1 LPAKSRETTG
11 TRKSKGLL
19 VSDPKLIVDGSDL
32 QFRRLIHNFLLFGS
46 RLQKLNTKVAGL
58 MGLTETDFTIVMS
71 IRHLEKDGRP
81 NISQLAD
88 YLNLSSP
95 LITNRVTGLIKRSLL
110 AKQAASSD
118 RRVMLLSLTPAARAL
133 IEERSAQIAQL
144 NDLAMAA
151 VSRDMMNKLI
161 PLLAKLA
168 EDVETASGFAEF
180 LIRTA
185 GRAPGPRRASDAKL
199 RASVG

>member
-1 LPAKSRETTG
+1 LKAKGRDA
-11 TRKSKGLL
+11 TRAGKGLL
-19 VSDPKLIVDGSDL
+19 VNDPKFIVDGSDL

-46 RLQKLNTKVAGL
+46 RLQKLNTRVAGL

-95 LITNRVTGLIKRSLL
+95 LITNRVTGLIKRGLL
-110 AKQAASSD
+110 AKQPASSD
-118 RRVMLLSLTPAARAL
+118 RRVMLLSITPAARAL

-168 EDVETASGFAEF
+168 EDVETASGYAEF
-180 LIRTA
+180 LMRSA
-185 GRAPGPRRASDAKL
+185 GHAPKTRRALDLKL
-199 RASVG
+199 RTSVG